1 MSEAADFDALV
12 AEFYQVWFRFHPSAA
27 LFAGVAG
34 YEGQLAA
41 DGDDDVGALAGW
53 LGNLLLGL
61 SEFSLEAL
69 DADRQIDLQLIYGAV
84 IIERRWLLEQDW
96 RHRDPARYLPLRT
109 LQELVLRQP
118 EQLCEAVLGLL
129 KRTPNYLRDARS
141 QLLELPELVS
151 SLWLAEALELLERGI
166 PWLHR
171 LVQELPQGRECCTEQ
186 GQLQGLSCTAAEA
199 LEDYQHFLQ
208 DEIVPAAQGSSSCGT
223 EMVDLILRNR
233 HQLALS
239 GEQALQLARREREKI
254 RRQLAELGVD
264 VDDLQDR
271 HLVGPELT
279 GEQRQVVYREEL
291 ARLKAF
297 VLERELLQPPEQPCE
312 IRLTEGC
319 LSRIAC
325 DSYCRT
331 EAGGVIY
338 LPCRTERSEGGES
351 LAEIRLRCLYAGWA
365 GRHFLAWAGGIEA
378 HSLVR
383 QINPSAAFKR
393 GWAHYM
399 SGLLEEQDYFAEAD
413 RRLLQQRR
421 LALAE
426 EAVVELEYHL
436 GDIDGVTALSRLRS
450 VAILGNTAESRLTQI
465 SRHPTDAFM
474 ALIGV
479 RLLEATRRRV
489 LEKQPQLSPLQ
500 FHAKLFAEGAIAL
513 PLVVKRSF
521 GESVWEQASR
531 EVL

>member
-1 MSEAADFDALV
+1 
-12 AEFYQVWFRFHPSAA
+12 
-27 LFAGVAG
+27 
-34 YEGQLAA
+34 
-41 DGDDDVGALAGW
+41 
-53 LGNLLLGL
+53 
-61 SEFSLEAL
+61 
-69 DADRQIDLQLIYGAV
+69 
-84 IIERRWLLEQDW
+84 
-96 RHRDPARYLPLRT
+96 
-109 LQELVLRQP
+109 
-118 EQLCEAVLGLL
+118 
-129 KRTPNYLRDARS
+129 
-141 QLLELPELVS
+141 
-151 SLWLAEALELLERGI
+151 
-166 PWLHR
+166 
-171 LVQELPQGRECCTEQ
+171 
-186 GQLQGLSCTAAEA
+186 
-199 LEDYQHFLQ
+199 
-208 DEIVPAAQGSSSCGT
+208 
-223 EMVDLILRNR
+223 
-233 HQLALS
+233 
-239 GEQALQLARREREKI
+239 
-254 RRQLAELGVD
+254 
-264 VDDLQDR
+264 
-271 HLVGPELT
+271 
-279 GEQRQVVYREEL
+279 
-291 ARLKAF
+291 
-297 VLERELLQPPEQPCE
+297 
-312 IRLTEGC
+312 
-319 LSRIAC
+319 
-325 DSYCRT
+325 
-331 EAGGVIY
+331 
-338 LPCRTERSEGGES
+338 
-351 LAEIRLRCLYAGWA
+351 
-365 GRHFLAWAGGIEA
+365 AWAGGIEA

-500 FHAKLFAEGAIAL
+500 FHAKLFAKGAIAL